1 MMPRLLPALLVG
13 LAFDGA
19 GEGVGYAFGPGG
31 AMAKLSDMEFH
42 RDRFTAEG
50 ERREEPFE

>member
-1 MMPRLLPALLVG
+1 MLPRLLPALLVG

-19 GEGVGYAFGPGG
+19 GEAAGYALGPGG

-42 RDRFTAEG
+42 RERFLAARD
-50 ERREEPFE
+50 RREGRGE